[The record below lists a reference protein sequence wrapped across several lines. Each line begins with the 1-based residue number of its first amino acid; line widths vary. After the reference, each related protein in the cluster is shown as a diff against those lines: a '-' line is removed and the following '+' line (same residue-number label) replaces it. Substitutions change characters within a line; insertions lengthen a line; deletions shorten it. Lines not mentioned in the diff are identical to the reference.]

1 MMRLPIALQLYSVR
15 DEVKKDFE
23 GTLQKVKE
31 MGYDGVELSG
41 LDGRDPTEVKRLLD
55 EIGLLCPSSH
65 APVAEQEEEGAFE
78 RYAQAGVRFVAV
90 PWMDYGTDSEKLA
103 QNIETVRR
111 LAERAAKAGLT
122 LVYHNHDF
130 EFRRVNGKAILD
142 ILYEEIP
149 APLLQTQLDTCWV
162 KFAGEDPV
170 AYLKKYTGRA
180 PLVHLKD
187 FWSDG
192 KNGVAPYDL
201 IGKTSEARKKTN
213 FEFRPIGH
221 GMQNVPAII
230 QAAEAAGAEWL
241 IVEQD
246 ESPCRPTLEAARMS
260 IDYLRG
266 VT

>member
-1 MMRLPIALQLYSVR
+1 MKLPIALQLYSVR

-23 GTLQKVKE
+23 GTLKKVKE

-41 LDGRDPTEVKRLLD
+41 LDGRDPLEVKNALK
-55 EIGLLCPSSH
+55 EAGLLCPSSH
-65 APVAEQEEEGAFE
+65 APIAEQEQEGAFA
-78 RYAQAGVRFVAV
+78 RYAQMGVRFVAV
-90 PWMDYGTDSEKLA
+90 PWMDYGADNEKLV
-103 QNIETVRR
+103 QNIETVGH
-111 LAERAAKAGLT
+111 LAARAADAGIT
-122 LVYHNHDF
+122 LLYHNHDF

-142 ILYEEIP
+142 ILYERIP
-149 APLLQTQLDTCWV
+149 ARLLQTQLDTCWV

-192 KNGVAPYDL
+192 EDGTAPYDL

-221 GMQNVPAII
+221 GVQNIPAIV
-230 QAAEAAGAEWL
+230 QAAESAGAEWL

-246 ESPCRPTLEAARMS
+246 ESHSRPTLEAARMS
-260 IDYLRG
+260 IEYLR
-266 VT
+266 TL

>member
-1 MMRLPIALQLYSVR
+1 MRLPIALQLYSVR
-15 DEVKKDFE
+15 DELKKDFL
-23 GTLQKVKE
+23 GTLKKVKG

-41 LDGRDPTEVKRLLD
+41 LEGRDPIAVKQAL
-55 EIGLLCPSSH
+55 EAVGLRCPSSH

-90 PWMDYGTDSEKLA
+90 PWMDYGQDNE
-103 QNIETVRR
+103 R
-111 LAERAAKAGLT
+111 LAENLETVGRLAARAAEAGIT
-122 LVYHNHDF
+122 LLYHNHDF

-142 ILYEEIP
+142 ILYEAIP
-149 APLLQTQLDTCWV
+149 ERLLQTQLDTCWV

-170 AYLKKYTGRA
+170 AYLKQYAGRA

-192 KNGVAPYDL
+192 EDGTAPYDL
-201 IGKTSEARKKTN
+201 IGRTSEARKKTH

-221 GMQNVPAII
+221 GVQDIPAII
-230 QAAEAAGAEWL
+230 RAAEDAGAEWL

-246 ESPCRPTLEAARMS
+246 EAHGRPTLEAARMS
-260 IDYLRG
+260 IEYLRSL
-266 VT
+266 